1 MNRILQVL
9 RVLMVSI
16 VKADINMGALPFFDG
31 ELINIS
37 ESQQIRSIKY
47 QREYITENFSL
58 LGSETRLKDCLEI
71 NLFFEYRYKGKF
83 LRPKKGGQ
91 QNLLG
96 GVTVKTIKS
105 IANSL
110 KLFLNWLESQGI
122 GWKDL
127 YAVSESEKAKEWL
140 PPYQFRAH
148 LIDRVRRSELSLNT
162 ANLYISHVR
171 QFYEWA
177 WQTNRI
183 KKLPFTYSDKVIKK
197 KYSRSEFDLIFTS
210 FNHNRGIVVQTNNL
224 TIPKKH
230 QQKKMIL
237 NDGLS
242 PLGPKELLSF
252 YSSNY
257 MQSQTRRLWADLA
270 LLCGLRAFEVT
281 LLNESEII
289 DTTLDETKVYAVDII
304 GKFNKSRKILIPK
317 TLMTRLW
324 VHKNSGERL
333 NRSAKWDNDNNSI
346 RKPLFIN
353 RSGKRLNEGSISNI
367 TSRVA
372 KELLNNK
379 VKFTYSFHDLRSTF
393 ATSLARFLLEND
405 LPLGFIQYKLMSL
418 LGHTN
423 FSTTQKYIDLARI
436 VTYDKRMKSWVLE
449 VFGDLEQALSI
460 EAMAL
465 ELGD

>member
-1 MNRILQVL
+1 MI
-9 RVLMVSI
+9 SI
-16 VKADINMGALPFFDG
+16 VKADINMGSLPSFDG

-37 ESQQIRSIKY
+37 KNQQIRSIKY
-47 QREYITENFSL
+47 QREHISEKFSL
-58 LGSETRLKDCLEI
+58 LTRGTRLRECLEL
-71 NLFFEYRYKGKF
+71 NLFLEYRYKGKF

-91 QNLLG
+91 KNLLG

-110 KLFLNWLESQGI
+110 KIFLNWLENKGI
-122 GWKDL
+122 EWKDL

-148 LIDRVRRSELSLNT
+148 LIDRVKRSELSLNT

-177 WQTNRI
+177 WQTKRI

-197 KYSRSEFDLIFTS
+197 KHPNSEFDLIFTS
-210 FNHNRGIVVQTNNL
+210 FNNNRGIVVQTNDL

-230 QQKKMIL
+230 QQKKMML

-242 PLGPKELLSF
+242 PFSQKELWSF

-257 MQSQTRRLWADLA
+257 MQSKSRKLWADLA
-270 LLCGLRAFEVT
+270 LLCGLRAFEIT
-281 LLNESEII
+281 LLKESEVV
-289 DTTLDETKVYAVDII
+289 DTNLDETKVYAVDII
-304 GKFNKSRKILIPK
+304 GKFNKHRQILVPRS
-317 TLMTRLW
+317 LMARLW
-324 VHKNSGERL
+324 AYKNSGERL
-333 NRSAKWDNDNNSI
+333 NRSAKWDSHNSSI
-346 RKPLFIN
+346 DKSLFIN
-353 RSGKRLNEGSISNI
+353 RSGKRLNEGSITNI
-367 TSRVA
+367 TSIAA
-372 KELLNNK
+372 KELSSSK
-379 VKFTYSFHDLRSTF
+379 AGFTHSFHDLRATF

-418 LGHTN
+418 LGHSS
-423 FSTTQKYIDLARI
+423 FSTTQKYIDLART
-436 VTYDKRMKSWVLE
+436 VTYDKHMKSWVLD

-460 EAMAL
+460 EATEL
-465 ELGD
+465 EVGNL